1 MKLQEYLDRNNKKV
15 SDLAGDLN
23 LRHTVVLRW
32 VRGKRYPRPESMQK
46 IFEYTNG
53 AVTPN
58 DFFNIANDN
67 EPQNKNEEAYARP
80 PFNDFDRVFRFDRPR
95 KHHQE
100 NAAGGLRLWINW
112 KSGSS

>member
-15 SDLAGDLN
+15 GDLAGDLN

-67 EPQNKNEEAYARP
+67 EPQNKDESEAP
-80 PFNDFDRVFRFDRPR
+80 
-95 KHHQE
+95 K
-100 NAAGGLRLWINW
+100 
-112 KSGSS
+112 

>member
-46 IFEYTNG
+46 F
-53 AVTPN
+53 
-58 DFFNIANDN
+58 
-67 EPQNKNEEAYARP
+67 
-80 PFNDFDRVFRFDRPR
+80 
-95 KHHQE
+95 
-100 NAAGGLRLWINW
+100 
-112 KSGSS
+112 

>member
-46 IFEYTNG
+46 FLNIPMVQLRRMIF
-53 AVTPN
+53 
-58 DFFNIANDN
+58 
-67 EPQNKNEEAYARP
+67 
-80 PFNDFDRVFRFDRPR
+80 
-95 KHHQE
+95 
-100 NAAGGLRLWINW
+100 
-112 KSGSS
+112 

>member
-1 MKLQEYLDRNNKKV
+1 MKLQEYLDKNNKKV

-67 EPQNKNEEAYARP
+67 EPLSSNEEA
-80 PFNDFDRVFRFDRPR
+80 
-95 KHHQE
+95 
-100 NAAGGLRLWINW
+100 
-112 KSGSS
+112 

>member
-58 DFFNIANDN
+58 DFLISPTTMNLRIRMKVRRRN
-67 EPQNKNEEAYARP
+67 EKA
-80 PFNDFDRVFRFDRPR
+80 
-95 KHHQE
+95 
-100 NAAGGLRLWINW
+100 IN
-112 KSGSS
+112 

>member
-46 IFEYTNG
+46 IL
-53 AVTPN
+53 
-58 DFFNIANDN
+58 NI
-67 EPQNKNEEAYARP
+67 PMVQ
-80 PFNDFDRVFRFDRPR
+80 
-95 KHHQE
+95 
-100 NAAGGLRLWINW
+100 LRRMIF
-112 KSGSS
+112 

>member
-1 MKLQEYLDRNNKKV
+1 MTLQEYLAKNNKKV

-23 LRHTVVLRW
+23 LQHTVVLRW
-32 VRGKRYPRPESMQK
+32 VKGKRYPRPESMQK

-67 EPQNKNEEAYARP
+67 EPTTPDE
-80 PFNDFDRVFRFDRPR
+80 V
-95 KHHQE
+95 
-100 NAAGGLRLWINW
+100 
-112 KSGSS
+112 S